1 MATSAYF
8 HLIAPC
14 RRRGRG
20 IGPLDDRQPEP
31 PKRELEVEKEEER
44 IHEVIQGGDDD
55 SDKGPMAVVPA
66 LAEACGAGVRF

>member
-1 MATSAYF
+1 
-8 HLIAPC
+8 
-14 RRRGRG
+14 
-20 IGPLDDRQPEP
+20 
-31 PKRELEVEKEEER
+31 VEKEEER